1 MMMKMMMKI
10 QKSEQTLQN
19 EEHSKMSALPSG
31 TFTKDGLPTFVTEMI
46 ANHVVR
52 LMMGGRDPFEHLS
65 EMVHDL
71 DTHSLLP
78 KRGLTQDVKE
88 QRIKWAVRMMLD
100 ERETIR
106 TKSATIYSACQ
117 IAMKRAKSQI
127 KIARAF

>member
-1 MMMKMMMKI
+1 MRMKT
-10 QKSEQTLQN
+10 QNPEQTLQN
-19 EEHSKMSALPSG
+19 EEHSKMPALPSG
-31 TFTKDGLPTFVTEMI
+31 TFTKDGLPTIVTELI

-52 LMMGGRDPFEHLS
+52 LMMIGRDPFEHLS

-71 DTHSLLP
+71 DSHSLLP
-78 KRGLTQDVKE
+78 KKGLTQEIKE
-88 QRIKWAVRMMLD
+88 QRIKWAVRMML
-100 ERETIR
+100 EEKETIR